1 MEDFRA
7 TLASGSISRWFRPA
21 NISCCILLFRVG
33 FAAGTGSAGSIG
45 LGKISDAG
53 EHVVF
58 VDEFDHKFHN
68 IDNPDT
74 LRTTWDIAYP
84 PEHRGRSRR
93 KPGKLIPPC

>member
-1 MEDFRA
+1 
-7 TLASGSISRWFRPA
+7 
-21 NISCCILLFRVG
+21 LLFRVG

-74 LRTTWDIAYP
+74 LRTTWDIA
-84 PEHRGRSRR
+84 
-93 KPGKLIPPC
+93 